1 VAKGHTQLMTGRV
14 LVLGQS
20 PLADA
25 LAELASAAG
34 LVVHRPPALP
44 DSRDALDAIFTDQ
57 TKREQYLR
65 HLGDAYRDAE
75 VVIEAEASEWMDPE
89 LPDTALVLTAALGH
103 STAEAAEDIHARHRV
118 VGFGVLPPLEAGQT
132 VELAAGPWTEPAAL
146 EQAAAFFGK
155 LGLETAVVPDGPGL
169 IFPRI
174 LCMII
179 NEAAF
184 ALMEG
189 VASAGDIDTAMRL
202 GTNYPLG
209 PLEWADRIGLDQVI
223 AVLEALQVEFG
234 EDKYR
239 PAPLL
244 RQLVRAGHLGR
255 SSGRGFHT
263 YTSPTP
269 SPSR

>member
-1 VAKGHTQLMTGRV
+1 VASEREQQAVGCILI
-14 LVLGQS
+14 LGQS

-25 LAELASAAG
+25 LAEWAGTAG
-34 LVVHRPPALP
+34 LRVHRPPALP
-44 DSRDALDAIFTDQ
+44 ESRDELDAIFTDQ
-57 TKREQYLR
+57 TRREQYLR
-65 HLGDAYRDAE
+65 HLRDAYRDAE

-103 STAEAAEDIHARHRV
+103 STAEAAADIHARHRV

-132 VELAAGPWTEPAAL
+132 VELAAGPWTEQAAL
-146 EQAAAFFGK
+146 EQAAAFFHG
-155 LGLETAVVPDGPGL
+155 LALETATVPDGPGL

-189 VASAGDIDTAMRL
+189 VASAEDIDAAMRL
-202 GTNYPLG
+202 GMNHRLG
-209 PLEWADRIGLDQVI
+209 PLEWADRIGLDQVL
-223 AVLEALQVEFG
+223 AVLEALQVEYG

-255 SSGRGFHT
+255 ATGRGFHV
-263 YTSPTP
+263 YDSGALPA
-269 SPSR
+269 

>member
-1 VAKGHTQLMTGRV
+1 VAEGHTQRKARRI

-25 LAELASAAG
+25 LSDLAGAAG
-34 LVVHRPPALP
+34 LAVHRPPALP
-44 DSRDALDAIFTDQ
+44 ESRAELDAIFTDQ
-57 TKREQYLR
+57 TRREQYLR
-65 HLGDAYRDAE
+65 HLGDAYREAE

-89 LPDTALVLTAALGH
+89 LPDTTLVLTAALGH
-103 STAEAAEDIHARHRV
+103 STAEAADDIHARHRV
-118 VGFGVLPPLEAGQT
+118 VGFGVLPPLEAGQM

-146 EQAAAFFGK
+146 DQAAAFFRE
-155 LGLETAVVPDGPGL
+155 LGLETAAVPDGPGL

-174 LCMII
+174 LCMVI

-189 VASAGDIDTAMRL
+189 VASAADIDTAMKL

-209 PLEWADRIGLDQVI
+209 PLEWADRIGLDQVL
-223 AVLEALQVEFG
+223 AVLEALQVEYG

-244 RQLVRAGHLGR
+244 RRLVRAGHLGR
-255 SSGRGFHT
+255 ASGRGFHV
-263 YTSPTP
+263 YDSGEPP
-269 SPSR
+269 A